1 MSTKADTPWDDQ
13 AKELLGLLAQDE
25 AYLQDLQRA
34 KEAQKPYRRGSPL
47 RGSASTSALARG
59 PSAFASFS
67 SKFAISRT
75 SHSSSRK
82 ISPGRVKPSKP
93 WVDYVP
99 PPVPV
104 PAKEIRAP
112 SLDQMERDLR
122 EWTIKKDAIQQAMHE
137 GAKQEYARAAATIE
151 QLGQQEVEQRE
162 RCKRALSELKR
173 MQLELFEA
181 NRKIEILEGSNAALR
196 KRAAEAEA
204 ARDSLQGE
212 RKKLHNELPKVT
224 KDATER
230 ADFLEKKLAE
240 AEATRIEQVQRQI
253 LRRIMHRDLGA
264 HFLVWAADVQAKRQA
279 KRDEA
284 RDANAQASIGHMRNQ
299 MEALKE
305 EHKKELAELKEELE
319 SHRLEAELK
328 VEELL
333 AAAEKDL
340 ADRAM
345 KEEEERRELFM
356 RQAIRRLTN
365 RDLSAGFNAWVEMCE
380 AKAYAMKTLRQIA
393 NRLHPKNREL
403 ASAFYFWADDCSER
417 GIQAQLE
424 LHERRARKMMMT
436 LEIRDKE
443 IKRLKTML
451 NVLQPETKEQ
461 AALREKREAQI
472 KAMKKRQA
480 AAAKAKK

>member
-1 MSTKADTPWDDQ
+1 MLLCENSFNHSLLPTDDSDFTAYLRAVGKRTCSRARVRPRRQ
-13 AKELLGLLAQDE
+13 ILLGMIKQKSCLGWPKTKLICKIFS
-25 AYLQDLQRA
+25 YK
-34 KEAQKPYRRGSPL
+34 KEAQKPYFRGGPL
-47 RGSASTSALARG
+47 RICYTSALARG
-59 PSAFASFS
+59 RRHFIVLEQVCNP
-67 SKFAISRT
+67 RT
-75 SHSSSRK
+75 AHSSTRK

-162 RCKRALSELKR
+162 RCKRALSELKS

-253 LRRIMHRDLGA
+253 LRRIMHRDWEALLGVGGRCPGEA
-264 HFLVWAADVQAKRQA
+264 SV
-279 KRDEA
+279 KRDELAMRRSHDWGREETDGSRRRTQEGVGRAQGSSNRTVLKPSSRSRSYSLLRRRISRIA
-284 RDANAQASIGHMRNQ
+284 R
-299 MEALKE
+299 
-305 EHKKELAELKEELE
+305 
-319 SHRLEAELK
+319 
-328 VEELL
+328 
-333 AAAEKDL
+333 
-340 ADRAM
+340 
-345 KEEEERRELFM
+345 
-356 RQAIRRLTN
+356 
-365 RDLSAGFNAWVEMCE
+365 
-380 AKAYAMKTLRQIA
+380 
-393 NRLHPKNREL
+393 
-403 ASAFYFWADDCSER
+403 
-417 GIQAQLE
+417 
-424 LHERRARKMMMT
+424 
-436 LEIRDKE
+436 
-443 IKRLKTML
+443 
-451 NVLQPETKEQ
+451 
-461 AALREKREAQI
+461 
-472 KAMKKRQA
+472 
-480 AAAKAKK
+480 